1 MKSAEDWYDNNDA
14 TTRDGVIA
22 ILKQIQLDAMREGMK
37 RAADIAN
44 MKGCGIITRHAVN
57 GPFDAYM
64 FRGDIRQEILS
75 AAEQL
80 TEKDL

>member
-22 ILKQIQLDAMREGMK
+22 ILKQIQLDAMKEGAR

-44 MKGCGIITRHAVN
+44 MKGRKSSPPQN
-57 GPFDAYM
+57 
-64 FRGDIRQEILS
+64 S
-75 AAEQL
+75 
-80 TEKDL
+80 